1 MLDVTVW
8 IAQTF
13 LALFFLAAGLP
24 KVAGRGIE
32 RWVGFDDLPRPIVV
46 VIGIAEVAA
55 AVALVVPMATG
66 VGEWT
71 TPLAAVGIA
80 VISLMA
86 SGFHIRAAEGLP
98 ALETALWSA
107 LAGTIAV
114 ARWGELSGGPSA
126 DSGVL
131 AAVLAVLVPAIIV
144 NLVVL
149 FRRPVATPHADA
161 VSRAR

>member
-1 MLDVTVW
+1 VVDVTVW

-24 KVAGRGIE
+24 KLAGRGLE
-32 RWVGFDDLPRPIVV
+32 RWVGFDDLARPLVV
-46 VIGIAEVAA
+46 LIGVAEVAA
-55 AVALVVPMATG
+55 AVALVVPMLIG

-80 VISLMA
+80 VISLQA
-86 SGFHIRAAEGLP
+86 SGFHIRAGEGLP

-107 LAGTIAV
+107 LAGAV
-114 ARWGELSGGPSA
+114 AVGRWDELSGGPA
-126 DSGVL
+126 VDDGVL
-131 AAVLAVLVPAIIV
+131 AAILAVLVAAIVV

-149 FRRPVATPHADA
+149 FRRPAPAPTASA
-161 VSRAR
+161 LTGR